1 MVIMD
6 KNKINEVVLNLI
18 STVVDCPES
27 YTDNQHTMIVVLGE
41 VRAILDLA
49 YELTKDMP
57 KNN

>member
-1 MVIMD
+1 MD

-41 VRAILDLA
+41 VRGILDLA